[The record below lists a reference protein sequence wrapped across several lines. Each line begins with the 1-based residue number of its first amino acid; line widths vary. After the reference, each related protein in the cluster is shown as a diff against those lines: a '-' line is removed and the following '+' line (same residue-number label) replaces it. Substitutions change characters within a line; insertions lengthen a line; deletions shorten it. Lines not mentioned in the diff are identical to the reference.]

1 MADENNGGNAGV
13 DSIELATELTI
24 AWLGNSN
31 TRASADDVPA
41 FLRQMHVALS
51 ELSSGGPAQA
61 ADAPAAEQSYTPAVS
76 PRTSVKPDHIVSLI
90 DGKKYKTLKRH
101 LSGHGLT
108 PDDYRQR
115 YGLKKDYPMVAPA
128 YSALRREAAQKIGL
142 GGRKKAGSAGTGADA
157 ASSEPAP
164 NANAAPA
171 KQPRKRLKV
180 AAPKADNA

>member
-128 YSALRREAAQKIGL
+128 YSALRREAAQRIGL
-142 GGRKKAGSAGTGADA
+142 GGRKKKSDDASAGGDAGGAKPGRKPRA
-157 ASSEPAP
+157 AKS
-164 NANAAPA
+164 
-171 KQPRKRLKV
+171 
-180 AAPKADNA
+180 DNA